1 MQDDARTALEARLS
15 ELSLEHEQ
23 LQAEREQYRKLYLE
37 MLERC
42 ALLERGIVAG
52 KKAERYTGEGSQ
64 LTLQVLGQVLVTDA
78 PTAAPEDATDDPA
91 PTREPTK
98 RGPARRRPLP
108 PELPRIDVEVIPH
121 EVQRAGLD
129 AFERIGEETSE
140 VVEHRPA
147 SLVVVR
153 IVRPKF
159 VRARSSDAQDET
171 AELDSPA
178 VIIAQSP
185 ERPIERGIAG
195 PGLLAKTIVYR
206 WQDHL
211 PAYRQSSIHARDGL
225 EIARSTICGWHE
237 QLADL
242 AEVVVEAM
250 LRDAFSQP
258 YLCVDAT
265 GVLVQAEEQCRRAHF
280 WVLVAPER
288 HVLYRYSHRHDSE
301 AVDRLLAGY
310 KGHLVADAHS
320 VYDHLY
326 KDGDVIEVGC
336 WAHGRRYFHKA
347 LGSDPTRAEHALS
360 LIRGLYRVERSTA
373 TAPRK
378 KREEARRQKS
388 RPIVDAFFAWCDEQA
403 AVVLDETPI
412 SKAIGYA
419 RNQRTALSRFLED
432 GRLPLDNNVSEQHL
446 RRQVLGRKNWLF
458 LGSDEGARVNT
469 IFVSLL
475 ASCQL
480 HAIEPWAY
488 LRALLCL
495 LPSWP
500 KSRALELAPAF
511 WQQTLE
517 QQDTQQRLAANV
529 FRAATLVDHASP
541 M

>member
-1 MQDDARTALEARLS
+1 MQDEARTALEARLS
-15 ELSLEHEQ
+15 ELSQEHAQ
-23 LQAEREQYRKLYLE
+23 VQAEREQYRKLYLE
-37 MLERC
+37 ALERC
-42 ALLERGIVAG
+42 ALLERGIIAG

-64 LTLQVLGQVLVTDA
+64 LTLQVLGQVLTETTPEA
-78 PTAAPEDATDDPA
+78 TPEDTVAEPA
-91 PTREPTK
+91 PTPDPAR
-98 RGPARRRPLP
+98 RGPARRRALP
-108 PELPRIDVEVIPH
+108 PELPRIVVEVLPP
-121 EVQRAGLD
+121 EVQREGLD
-129 AFERIGEETSE
+129 AFERIGEEASE
-140 VVEHRPA
+140 VVEHRSA

-159 VRARSSDAQDET
+159 VRTRQAPEEPDQ
-171 AELDSPA
+171 DSPA
-178 VIIAQSP
+178 VIIAAPP
-185 ERPIERGIAG
+185 ERPIERGLAG

-211 PAYRQSSIHARDGL
+211 PLYRQSSIHARDGL
-225 EIARSTICGWHE
+225 ELARSTICGWHE

-242 AEVVVEAM
+242 AEVVVDAM
-250 LRDAFSQP
+250 LRDAFTQP
-258 YLCVDAT
+258 YLCTDAT
-265 GVLVQAEEQCRRAHF
+265 GVLVQAEEQCRRSHF

-326 KDGDVIEVGC
+326 KNGDVIEVGC

-347 LGSDPTRAEHALS
+347 LGSDPVRAEHALA
-360 LIRGLYRVERSTA
+360 LIRGLYRVERSLG

-378 KREEARRQKS
+378 KREETRRQKS

-419 RNQRTALSRFLED
+419 RNQRVALSRFLED

-480 HAIEPWAY
+480 HGIEPWAY
-488 LRALLCL
+488 LRDLFCL

-511 WQQTLE
+511 WKQTLE
-517 QQDTQQRLAANV
+517 KQDTQQRLAANV
-529 FRAATLVDHASP
+529 FRAATLVDHVP
-541 M
+541 PV